1 MTLAMTVAPL
11 LLLLLLSSSLV
22 AADDRQDPLQSFGAR
37 VEAALRNRDPPSSPG
52 PEDEVQRLLSSFY
65 ESYPRGSF
73 SRAELDL
80 VCVGCTAAVATVV
93 DLFLAGATAEEV
105 EWLGQN
111 LCVLLGVLDREVCR
125 GSLLAY
131 APQVFSLCLLAF
143 AF

>member
-1 MTLAMTVAPL
+1 MTLCTATVAPL
-11 LLLLLLSSSLV
+11 LLLLASSLV
-22 AADDRQDPLQSFGAR
+22 ASDDSRPSFGTA
-37 VEAALRNRDPPSSPG
+37 VEAALRSRDPPLSVPD
-52 PEDEVQRLLSSFY
+52 DEVHRLLSSFY

-111 LCVLLGVLDREVCR
+111 LCILLGVLDREVCR

-131 APQVFSLCLLAF
+131 APQVGLCTLP
-143 AF
+143 